1 MLDGANAAL
10 TEVAHLG
17 IDQLIQ
23 RRKGLAILGMS
34 PTTGWRRERDDPDF
48 PPKLEIGP
56 HRYGYRLSD
65 LQRYIATRPHA
76 KARAKVAIL

>member
-10 TEVAHLG
+10 TETAHLD
-17 IDQLIQ
+17 IDRII
-23 RRKGLAILGMS
+23 RRPKGLAMLGMS
-34 PTTGWRRERDDPDF
+34 LTTGWRRERDDPEF
-48 PPKLEIGP
+48 PPKLQLGP

-76 KARAKVAIL
+76 KTRANAL